1 MFGRRSP
8 MINGAGFGNGRMIP
22 MTTQEPLSG
31 HQIQAIRQQM
41 LNEFQRALDDVELRK
56 IALQGALQLAANP
69 TAVLHESFSVV
80 SLAREMHAFLSEG
93 AAGLAGK

>member
-8 MINGAGFGNGRMIP
+8 KTNGAGFGNGRMIP

-31 HQIQAIRQQM
+31 HQIQAIQKQM
-41 LNEFQRALDDVELRK
+41 LTEFQRALDDVELRK
-56 IALQGALQLAANP
+56 IAIDHASRVCTSAAVGIIP
-69 TAVLHESFSVV
+69 PEKVV
-80 SLAREMHAFLSEG
+80 TLAREMHKFLSEG